1 MKHTG
6 KLTAL
11 ATLTLASVLVLGACG
26 TGNAQSQPSST
37 KIATS
42 SPSRTSSS
50 SSQTLSSSSSLA
62 QSTSTEST
70 AERASQPAASQSS
83 EQKTSLVELSES
95 AVASQATPATSEV
108 SKQIATQSSPSDF
121 AYLAGTWA
129 NDEGKVLTVNADGT
143 ISDGAKI
150 ESDKSGALAVR
161 FKEGFGAA
169 LFYAPAGQEFPESIA
184 PKEYTAGTDITKER
198 LVIAQSVGEMAHPF
212 YRIVQ

>member
-62 QSTSTEST
+62 QSTEST
-70 AERASQPAASQSS
+70 ADRTSQPTASQSS
-83 EQKTSLVELSES
+83 EQKTSLVELSEP
-95 AVASQATPATSEV
+95 ATASQATPATSEV
-108 SKQIATQSSPSDF
+108 SKQTVTQSSLSDF

-150 ESDKSGALAVR
+150 ESDESGALAVR

-169 LFYAPAGQEFPESIA
+169 LFYAPAGQDFPESIA

>member
-62 QSTSTEST
+62 QSTEST
-70 AERASQPAASQSS
+70 ADRTSQPTASQSS
-83 EQKTSLVELSES
+83 EQKTSLVELSEP
-95 AVASQATPATSEV
+95 ATASQATPATSEV
-108 SKQIATQSSPSDF
+108 SKQTATQSSPSDF

-150 ESDKSGALAVR
+150 ESDESGALAVR

-169 LFYAPAGQEFPESIA
+169 LFYAPAGQDFPESIA

>member
-70 AERASQPAASQSS
+70 AHPAASQSS
-83 EQKTSLVELSES
+83 AQKTSLVELSEP
-95 AVASQATPATSEV
+95 AAASQTSPATSEV
-108 SKQIATQSSPSDF
+108 SKQTVTQSSLSDF

-150 ESDKSGALAVR
+150 ESDESGALAVR

-169 LFYAPAGQEFPESIA
+169 LFYAPAGQDFPESIA